1 MPRRRT
7 RVDLAHRDDRLTGLI
22 FGVSVDVPLDI
33 PISESATSG
42 TYGDVRLAA
51 RWKIA
56 SNYNTS
62 EQPASLVA
70 TFGDESVE
78 LTTTFMLLDDQN
90 PTLVGATIVGSV
102 GGEPVDLQVAPGHD
116 PHDDVVIQR
125 IIGVESDPAD
135 PNVVYER
142 GILIGPVSRPSSRW
156 HDELDEYVLDGR
168 VGASR
173 IAVIARASRE
183 KSSVEGTIDGAAV
196 KLTATRSNAQEDGI
210 RIKGRW
216 HGEPSLCLLST
227 ACMLYFM

>member
-1 MPRRRT
+1 MS
-7 RVDLAHRDDRLTGLI
+7 RLT
-22 FGVSVDVPLDI
+22 SR
-33 PISESATSG
+33 SASATSG
-42 TYGDVRLAA
+42 TYGAVRLAA

-56 SNYNTS
+56 SNYNTT

-78 LTTTFMLLDDQN
+78 LTTTLMLLDDQN

-102 GGEPVDLQVAPGHD
+102 GGDPVDLQVAPGHD

-125 IIGVESDPAD
+125 IISVESDPAD

-142 GILIGPVSRPSSRW
+142 GILIGPVSRPSSRRY
-156 HDELDEYVLDGR
+156 EEYILDGH
-168 VGASR
+168 VGTPR
-173 IAVIARASRE
+173 IAVITLASRE
-183 KSSVEGTIDGAAV
+183 KSTVEGTIDGEAV
-196 KLTATRSNAQEDGI
+196 KLTATRSHAPEGGV

>member
-1 MPRRRT
+1 MPRRRN
-7 RVDLAHRDDRLTGLI
+7 RVDLSHRDDRLTGLI

-78 LTTTFMLLDDQN
+78 LTTTFMFLDDQN

-102 GGEPVDLQVAPGHD
+102 GGDPVDLQVAPGHD
-116 PHDDVVIQR
+116 PHDDDVVIQR
-125 IIGVESDPAD
+125 IISVETDPAD
-135 PNVVYER
+135 PNLVYETGR
-142 GILIGPVSRPSSRW
+142 LDRPGLQTLVSPVQGVHP
-156 HDELDEYVLDGR
+156 
-168 VGASR
+168 
-173 IAVIARASRE
+173 
-183 KSSVEGTIDGAAV
+183 
-196 KLTATRSNAQEDGI
+196 
-210 RIKGRW
+210 
-216 HGEPSLCLLST
+216 
-227 ACMLYFM
+227 